1 MALKQIY
8 LLDTNIV
15 SELAKP
21 SPDEKLPINLDAQS
35 CFSVI
40 SSTVWYEILKGIA
53 ILPEES
59 TKSKLDKYATEY
71 VQAVFPILP
80 YDEHCAS
87 LQANIDSKMKEK
99 GTSLPYK
106 DAQIAATALANNL
119 ILVTRNTK
127 DFEPICREFPLH
139 VENWF
144 EYVESRHANA

>member
-1 MALKQIY
+1 MALKPIY

-15 SELAKP
+15 SEIAKP
-21 SPDEKLPINLDAQS
+21 SPNEKLLLNLDAQS

-53 ILPEES
+53 ILPEGS
-59 TKSKLDKYATEY
+59 MKSKLDKYATEY

-87 LQANIDSKMKEK
+87 LQAHIDSKMQKK
-99 GTSLPYK
+99 GTPIPYK

-144 EYVESRHANA
+144 ESGF

>member
-15 SELAKP
+15 SEVAKP
-21 SPDEKLPINLDAQS
+21 SPDEKLLLNLDAQS
-35 CFSVI
+35 CFSSI

-53 ILPEES
+53 ILPEGS
-59 TKSKLDKYATEY
+59 TKSKLNTYATEY
-71 VQAVFPILP
+71 VQAIFPILP

-87 LQANIDSKMKEK
+87 LQAHIDSKMKEN
-99 GTSLPYK
+99 GTPIPYK
-106 DAQIAATALANNL
+106 DSQIAATALANNL

-144 EYVESRHANA
+144 E